1 MKLSDRDILAY
12 LESGDI
18 RIDPMPVKGWVRGA
32 SVDLRL
38 GNSFRVFSNEKG
50 AAVPHIDVSGE
61 SKDIAAVIDRC
72 MSKELRYDDDE
83 TFYLHPGELAL
94 GATLERIELC
104 DSVCGSIN
112 GRSSLAR
119 LGLMVHATA
128 HFVDPGWRGQI
139 VLEFF
144 NCGRYPLGLKP
155 GMRVCAI
162 SFEPLSSPALHPYSL
177 RRDAK
182 YRDQEGAT
190 VSRVG
195 LDLSVLEPA

>member
-1 MKLSDRDILAY
+1 MKLSDRDIIAR
-12 LESGDI
+12 LEAGDI
-18 RIDPMPVKGWVRGA
+18 GIEPRPLDGWVRGA

-38 GNSFRVFSNEKG
+38 GNTFRVFSNESG
-50 AAVPHIDVSGE
+50 AGVPHIDLTGE
-61 SKDIAAVIDRC
+61 SAEIAAIIDRC
-72 MSKELRYDDDE
+72 MSPEIVVGDDQV
-83 TFYLHPGELAL
+83 FYLHPGELAL
-94 GATLERIELC
+94 GATLERLELP
-104 DSVCGSIN
+104 DSICGSIN

-162 SFEPLSSPALHPYSL
+162 SFEPLTSPALYPYAS

-182 YRDQEGAT
+182 YRDQLGAT
-190 VSRVG
+190 VSRLGFDVG
-195 LDLSVLEPA
+195 PPGRA